1 MISIRT
7 ISRLATPIAAIAFA
21 VVLAWAGAATAQRLP
36 ENVPDQEAYTDP
48 AEAEG
53 SGFRMLQF
61 DGNTETGL
69 SALIAKQFVAKMAAE
84 LPEPAPGYA
93 YSLTD
98 LDGDGGPELFI
109 RIMHWKLCELGCPV
123 HIYRFDLMQR
133 EWKEMFS
140 VNASLLGVRPPRK
153 KGERPEI
160 AALSDGPGGRGPT
173 TTTYY
178 RWDRN
183 DKFVK
188 IEKGDSG
195 KRRKGR

>member
-1 MISIRT
+1 MIISGT
-7 ISRLATPIAAIAFA
+7 MSRLITPVAAIAFVMA
-21 VVLAWAGAATAQRLP
+21 MVWAGAAAAQRILD
-36 ENVPDQEAYTDP
+36 EVPDQEAYTDP
-48 AEAEG
+48 AEAVG

-69 SALIAKQFVAKMAAE
+69 SALVAKQFVAKIAAE

-123 HIYRFDLMQR
+123 HIYRFDLLQR

-140 VNASLLGVRPPRK
+140 VNASLLGIRPPRK

-173 TTTYY
+173 TTTFY
-178 RWDRN
+178 RWERN

-188 IEKGDSG
+188 VEKGDAR